1 MSPIARGR
9 AWIFDL
15 DNTLHDARPHI
26 FPHINSSMTAYLAE
40 HLKLGEEDANEL
52 RTSYWRR
59 YGATL
64 IGLMRHHGID
74 PHHFLRATHPFS
86 ELDRMVVGRRELRST
101 LRRLRGRRIVFSN
114 APEHYARE
122 ILKVLGVDDLFDD
135 VFCIEQTGFRPKPDV
150 HGFLRLLRQHRLQP
164 SRCIMVEDSLENLRT
179 AKRLRMKTVWVD
191 ASSRAP
197 AWVDVHVR
205 HVVRLPRL
213 LHLF

>member
-122 ILKVLGVDDLFDD
+122 ILKVLGVGDLFDD